1 MIRPRNQAAN
11 ERTRQILEDLE
22 AVRENL
28 LALSDDIWLSIDHN
42 DSQALEEGV
51 QFKRSYNEKMAAFD
65 QVAAELSGLI
75 QQYTAVRLEAA
86 EQTGAGDRERNER
99 IVAEL
104 NREEPHSLDE
114 EFTFK
119 RPHGFILD
127 GQGTTGIT
135 TWRRLYE
142 LLCQQLLRKDPGRF
156 SGLPDNPDFISNR
169 GNRSFSRDPVEL
181 RSASLI
187 GDGIHAEINLSANMV
202 RDLIRRL
209 LATFEVPPDRLKLFL
224 RQDRDAGRDG
234 PVV

>member
-1 MIRPRNQAAN
+1 MIRPRSQAGN

-28 LALSDDIWLSIDHN
+28 LALSDDVWLSLDHN
-42 DSQALEEGV
+42 DPQALEV
-51 QFKRSYNEKMAAFD
+51 RIQFKRAYNEKMAAFD
-65 QVAAELSGLI
+65 QVALGLSGLI
-75 QQYTAVRLEAA
+75 QQYTAVRLEET

-104 NREEPHSLDE
+104 NREEPHALDE

-142 LLCQQLLRKDPGRF
+142 LLCQQLLGRDPDRF
-156 SGLPDNPDFISNR
+156 RALSDNPDFISNC
-169 GNRSFSRDPVEL
+169 GNRSFARDPGEL

-187 GDGIHAEINLSANMV
+187 RDGIHAEINLSANMV
-202 RDLIRRL
+202 RDQIRRL
-209 LATFEVPPDRLKLFL
+209 LAAFEIPTERLRLFL

-234 PVV
+234 T